1 MDFAALCLK
10 SILQIN
16 RLEPLLKFNFTLM
29 TPSLHPKTPFLELGS
44 GMGLIL
50 ASLSH
55 ICLLTGNLLPDFQI
69 TLNSLN
75 FEAKIN
81 FNTTKENCLKC
92 RAKCTGLK
100 LNLGPLNGPHTQI

>member
-16 RLEPLLKFNFTLM
+16 RLESPLKLKFNFTLK

-50 ASLSH
+50 ASFSH

-69 TLNSLN
+69 TLNSLLTKLKSILIPLK
-75 FEAKIN
+75 KIV
-81 FNTTKENCLKC
+81 
-92 RAKCTGLK
+92 
-100 LNLGPLNGPHTQI
+100 